1 MKTLFSDI
9 PKAILDRMQVLEERD
24 RRDRKDGT
32 PNLKRLRQVPPE
44 TGMLLALLVAS
55 APKGPMLEI
64 GTSAGYSALWLSL
77 AAKQRGDKLVT
88 FELLPEKAELAR
100 ETFDK
105 TQTWDQIDLIH
116 GDARG
121 HLKDYEEIAFC
132 FLDCEK
138 EMYSELYPEI
148 ISRLVPGGILL
159 ADNVISHKEDLAAFV
174 EQSRKDKSVDAA
186 VLPVGLGLLICVK
199 REK

>member
-9 PKAILDRMQVLEERD
+9 PKPILDRMQVLEERD
-24 RRDRKDGT
+24 RRDRKDDT

-44 TGMLLALLVAS
+44 TGMLLALLAAS
-55 APKGPMLEI
+55 APKGPVLEI

-105 TQTWDQIDLIH
+105 TQTWDQVDLIH

-121 HLKDYEEIAFC
+121 HLEDYEEIAFC

-138 EMYSELYPEI
+138 EMYGELYPGI
-148 ISRLVPGGILL
+148 VSRLIPGGILVS
-159 ADNVISHKEDLAAFV
+159 DNVISHKKDLAAFV
-174 EQSRKDKSVDAA
+174 EKARKDKSVDSA

-199 REK
+199 KEK